1 MMTLP
6 PDSSSSSS
14 LGLPPQPRLNQHHHH
29 HRHHRSHHHHH
40 HHRHRAHPSPQPP
53 PPLLL
58 LILLLA
64 PPPSCALTVSPGRD
78 AALIEVILY
87 EPRPSSG
94 NYLTRPTDLQGSYS
108 RSGALSG
115 AEGKIL
121 QVHPLSLCVSTED
134 EELLDYGWVGVVK
147 LDSPELNIHPCLD
160 VLGKTNLAERRNKD
174 QSARRK
180 GSKRDDFANSKNNLY
195 EFAKLAI
202 QRGAT
207 AVIFDVSENPSAIEQ
222 LNGAVTDTLSR
233 PVIYVRGADAVKL
246 MTIVND
252 EKVARARIQPKV
264 GNEPRLG
271 REDVDLGI
279 LIAVLAFICALC
291 IALLLR
297 VRFTQRRAQSI
308 VSRRGASVISRLQTR
323 HYVKSVGGGGGSGGG
338 PGGGPGGGRGGARGA
353 TGGAPLD
360 PGDLS
365 EGASSTSD
373 PVCAVCLEEFQH
385 GQELRVVPCSHEF
398 HRECVDPWLVQ
409 HHTCPLCMFNI
420 TEALHS
426 PPAGIPC
433 LESRPLRTP
442 GGPQQQHHSGRLAN
456 PAGLANPG
464 GIGNPGNGGGGGAP
478 ASSSS
483 AAVGVPP
490 PYPGRARWVP
500 TSDPRA
506 PPLPLSAQQQQ
517 QRGRYGQAHHA
528 AAATGRFA
536 RSSQRHHHHH
546 HPLYFGVERAATA
559 AAAAAA
565 VGTAGAAR
573 GEGGAAAAPVDGGG
587 GGVERERPDER
598 LEAVERGPGFAP
610 PRAYGGAEAQR
621 FSRHA
626 FPPVSG
632 GDVHGAEYYTYW
644 EETHRHWYTYGQR
657 RGTHTLVQHS
667 GQAPAETQGG
677 GGGAPLPGHQPSAQ
691 QQQQQQ
697 SRWELSHL
705 HYHHHLH
712 HHHVPPRH
720 HGGGSGGGGLS
731 HPQHQPQQQQ
741 QHQPQQHQHYRHNSN
756 SSGESGR
763 RGDHS
768 SFSGYAADGTASDD
782 SALFDSANDA
792 NSRRGV
798 YGSQSTVRSSLS
810 SDFDPYVYRG
820 GGGGSCGGSGS
831 TGETGAASEP
841 ELAAPPTAAAAAAG
855 TPKAATPA
863 AERSRAAH
871 PALSSSSSSSSLLQL
886 QASHCRGS
894 AEMHMDTESCSV
906 SFTNTGGSA
915 SACGHRRP
923 RTDAA
928 PPAPCPPR
936 GPAGG
941 EPRRCSPA
949 APAAPAAEARGCHN
963 CAVDL
968 SRASLGMRDCKG
980 ACDDGARCTCPSG
993 LGARGSAT
1001 ELSRSEAAKVECKCR
1016 SSPPCPPPPRPP
1028 PSAPQH
1034 VTLPSCFRH
1043 GARVQIGDHLPA
1055 GGTRLLEVCL
1065 GCRDGKGLPGGATTV
1080 GRRCHGAQACPG
1092 SARATGAAAGSRA
1105 RHQERDSGGG
1115 GGGGG
1120 GRPTASPSLSRS
1132 ALRRHS
1138 GKGREAGERLLSRS
1152 DSSRTRHA
1160 KEGPAGE
1167 RTLPEERWES
1177 AAPLLASN
1185 SERLT
1190 AGLGHAT
1197 SSMERDSDEIHSPL
1211 ATLV

>member
-14 LGLPPQPRLNQHHHH
+14 LGLPPSPRPNQHH
-29 HRHHRSHHHHH
+29 HRHHRHHHHH

-53 PPLLL
+53 PSPPLLL

-64 PPPSCALTVSPGRD
+64 PPPSCALAVSPGRD

-323 HYVKSVGGGGGSGGG
+323 HYVKSVGGAGGSGGG

-433 LESRPLRTP
+433 LESRPLRTS

-456 PAGLANPG
+456 PAGLANPS
-464 GIGNPGNGGGGGAP
+464 GIGNGGGGGAP

-506 PPLPLSAQQQQ
+506 PPPPLSTQQ
-517 QRGRYGQAHHA
+517 QRGRYGQPHHA
-528 AAATGRFA
+528 AAAAGRFA

-559 AAAAAA
+559 AAAASA
-565 VGTAGAAR
+565 VGAAR
-573 GEGGAAAAPVDGGG
+573 GEGGAAAAPVDGAGG
-587 GGVERERPDER
+587 GGGIERERPEEQ
-598 LEAVERGPGFAP
+598 LESAERGSGFAP

-691 QQQQQQ
+691 QQQQ

-731 HPQHQPQQQQ
+731 HPQHQPQQPQQLQQ

-820 GGGGSCGGSGS
+820 GGGGSGGGSGS

-841 ELAAPPTAAAAAAG
+841 ELAAPPTATAAVTAAAAG

-915 SACGHRRP
+915 GACGHRRP

-936 GPAGG
+936 G
-941 EPRRCSPA
+941 EPRRCSQ
-949 APAAPAAEARGCHN
+949 AAPAAEARGCRN

-968 SRASLGMRDCKG
+968 ARASLGMRDCKG
-980 ACDDGARCTCPSG
+980 ACDDSARCSCRG
-993 LGARGSAT
+993 ALGARGSAT
-1001 ELSRSEAAKVECKCR
+1001 ELSRSEAAKVECECR
-1016 SSPPCPPPPRPP
+1016 SSSPCPPPPPPRPP

-1065 GCRDGKGLPGGATTV
+1065 GCRDGKGLPGGAATV
-1080 GRRCHGAQACPG
+1080 GRRCHGASAQACPG
-1092 SARATGAAAGSRA
+1092 SARATGAAVGSRA
-1105 RHQERDSGGG
+1105 RHPERDSGGGGG

-1160 KEGPAGE
+1160 KEGGPAG
-1167 RTLPEERWES
+1167 ERWES
-1177 AAPLLASN
+1177 AAPLLAGN

-1190 AGLGHAT
+1190 GLGHAT